1 MHPRKWAVLHQSKQ
15 TLGYV
20 ERKPLSFTRST
31 TNQKGWKEK
40 SKRKPA
46 LTPENFLCV
55 QLFFFLTPA
64 LLLGSIFYS
73 LISSDLMVT
82 WAKPSL
88 LLFFL
93 VTEGCFN
100 MYSMAVVCTWLCVS
114 VRQTSYTQPQSLD
127 LHTRFGHLQAFCCM
141 IWRCCVN
148 CSTCWD
154 SGALQN
160 EWPPGSFL
168 CQFALQGKLALACD
182 LLWLLFCI

>member
-73 LISSDLMVT
+73 LISSDLMLT

-114 VRQTSYTQPQSLD
+114 VRQTSYTQPQTLD
-127 LHTRFGHLQAFCCM
+127 LHTLGICKLPAAWSEGVVWTAVPAEILVPYRMGDHLVPFSVSLPCKA
-141 IWRCCVN
+141 N
-148 CSTCWD
+148 
-154 SGALQN
+154 
-160 EWPPGSFL
+160 
-168 CQFALQGKLALACD
+168 
-182 LLWLLFCI
+182 LL